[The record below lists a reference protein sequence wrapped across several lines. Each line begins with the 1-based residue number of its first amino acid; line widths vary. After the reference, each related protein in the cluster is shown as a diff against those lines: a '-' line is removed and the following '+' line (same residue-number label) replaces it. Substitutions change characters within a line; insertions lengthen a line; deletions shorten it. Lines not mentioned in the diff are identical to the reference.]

1 MYPYFNVRLCNDTLG
16 KNGSFG
22 SYFRSPFLPMPDYV
36 AYYRVSTARQ
46 GLSGLGLEAQQAA
59 VRTFLLQGEQIV
71 AEFIE
76 VESGRKN
83 TRPQLQAAMHA
94 AKEAGAVLL
103 VAKLDRLAR
112 NLAFLSA
119 LMESRVRFKAVDM
132 PAADEFTIHVLGAVA
147 EKEAKAISTRT
158 RDALAAKKA
167 RGHQLGTP
175 ANLTAEA
182 RAKGQAQRQL
192 NAQSSLANRQ
202 AAELARLYRSL
213 QWDYR
218 RIAAQLTASGY
229 RTRRGC
235 AFTAAGVRRLVIR

>member
-1 MYPYFNVRLCNDTLG
+1 
-16 KNGSFG
+16 
-22 SYFRSPFLPMPDYV
+22 MPDYV

-46 GLSGLGLEAQQAA
+46 GQSGLGLEAQQAA
-59 VRTFLLQGEQIV
+59 VRTFLSFGEQIV

-76 VESGRKN
+76 IESGRKN
-83 TRPQLQAAMHA
+83 ARPQLVAAMQA

-112 NLAFLSA
+112 NLAFLTA

-147 EKEAKAISTRT
+147 EKEAKAISIRT
-158 RDALAAKKA
+158 KDALAAKKA
-167 RGHQLGTP
+167 RGFQLGTP

-182 RAKGQAQRQL
+182 RVKGQQQRQL
-192 NAQSSLANRQ
+192 NAQASLANRQ
-202 AAELARLYRSL
+202 ATELARLYRSL

-235 AFTAAGVRRLVIR
+235 HFTAAGVRRLVLGISAATAPKQ

>member
-1 MYPYFNVRLCNDTLG
+1 
-16 KNGSFG
+16 
-22 SYFRSPFLPMPDYV
+22 
-36 AYYRVSTARQ
+36 
-46 GLSGLGLEAQQAA
+46 LGLEAQQVA
-59 VRTFLLQGEQIV
+59 VRSFLASGEQIV

-76 VESGRKN
+76 IESGRKN
-83 TRPQLQAAMHA
+83 SRPQLVAAMQAA
-94 AKEAGAVLL
+94 KDAGAVLL

-112 NLAFLSA
+112 NLAFLTA

-158 RDALAAKKA
+158 KDALAAKKA
-167 RGHQLGTP
+167 RGFQLGTP

-182 RAKGQAQRQL
+182 RGKGQQQRQA
-192 NAQSSLANRQ
+192 NAQVSLANRQ

-213 QWDYR
+213 HWSYR
-218 RIAAQLTASGY
+218 KIATQLTTSGY

-235 AFTAAGVRRLVIR
+235 AFTASGVRRLVLGLSSAAPPLPK

>member
-1 MYPYFNVRLCNDTLG
+1 
-16 KNGSFG
+16 
-22 SYFRSPFLPMPDYV
+22 MPDYV

-59 VRTFLLQGEQIV
+59 VRTFLAPSEQIV

-83 TRPQLQAAMHA
+83 SRPQLVAAMQA
-94 AKEAGAVLL
+94 AKEGGAVLL

-158 RDALAAKKA
+158 KDALAAKKA

-182 RAKGQAQRQL
+182 RAKGQTQRQV
-192 NAQSSLANRQ
+192 NAQMSLANRQ
-202 AAELARLYRSL
+202 AMELARLYRSL

-218 RIAAQLTASGY
+218 RIATQLTASGY

-235 AFTAAGVRRLVIR
+235 AFTAAGVRRLVLREREQA

>member
-1 MYPYFNVRLCNDTLG
+1 
-16 KNGSFG
+16 
-22 SYFRSPFLPMPDYV
+22 MPDYV

-46 GLSGLGLEAQQAA
+46 GQSGLGLEAQQAA
-59 VRTFLLQGEQIV
+59 VRTFLKSEEQILG
-71 AEFIE
+71 EYIE
-76 VESGRKN
+76 IESGRKN
-83 TRPQLQAAMHA
+83 TRPQLIAAMQAA
-94 AKEAGAVLL
+94 KDAGAVLL

-112 NLAFLSA
+112 NLAFLTA

-158 RDALAAKKA
+158 KDALTAKKA
-167 RGHQLGTP
+167 RGFQLGTP
-175 ANLTAEA
+175 ANLTLEA
-182 RAKGQAQRQL
+182 RAKGLAQRQL
-192 NAQSSLANRQ
+192 NAQTHLANRQ
-202 AAELARLYRSL
+202 AAELARLYRSM

-235 AFTAAGVRRLVIR
+235 AFTAAGVRRLLLGLSASVTLTTPQ

>member
-1 MYPYFNVRLCNDTLG
+1 
-16 KNGSFG
+16 
-22 SYFRSPFLPMPDYV
+22 MPNYV

-46 GLSGLGLEAQQAA
+46 GQSGLGLEAQQAA
-59 VRTFLLQGEQIV
+59 VHSFLVTGERIV
-71 AEFIE
+71 GEYIE
-76 VESGRKN
+76 VESGRKS
-83 TRPQLQAAMHA
+83 TRPQLQAAMQA
-94 AKEAGAVLL
+94 TNETGAVLL

-112 NLAFLSA
+112 NLAFLTA

-158 RDALAAKKA
+158 CDALAAKKA

-182 RAKGQAQRQL
+182 RIKGQQQRQV
-192 NAQSSLANRQ
+192 NARKSLANRQ
-202 AAELARLYRSL
+202 AAELACLYRGQ
-213 QWDYR
+213 QWNYR
-218 RIAAQLTASGY
+218 RIATQLSASGY

-235 AFTAAGVRRLVIR
+235 HFTAAGVRRLILEVSALLAEQATKP

>member
-1 MYPYFNVRLCNDTLG
+1 
-16 KNGSFG
+16 
-22 SYFRSPFLPMPDYV
+22 MPNYV

-59 VRTFLLQGEQIV
+59 VRTFLAPSEQIL
-71 AEFIE
+71 AEYIE

-83 TRPQLQAAMHA
+83 SRPQLQAAMQA

-132 PAADEFTIHVLGAVA
+132 PAADELTIHVLGAVA

-158 RDALAAKKA
+158 KDALAAKKA

-182 RAKGQAQRQL
+182 RLKGQQQRQV
-192 NAQSSLANRQ
+192 NAQTSLANR
-202 AAELARLYRSL
+202 
-213 QWDYR
+213 
-218 RIAAQLTASGY
+218 
-229 RTRRGC
+229 
-235 AFTAAGVRRLVIR
+235 

>member
-1 MYPYFNVRLCNDTLG
+1 
-16 KNGSFG
+16 
-22 SYFRSPFLPMPDYV
+22 MPDYI

-46 GLSGLGLEAQQAA
+46 GQSGLGLEAQQAA
-59 VRTFLLQGEQIV
+59 VRTFLSLGEQILG
-71 AEFIE
+71 EYIE
-76 VESGRKN
+76 IESGRKN
-83 TRPQLQAAMHA
+83 SRPQLVAAMQAA
-94 AKEAGAVLL
+94 KDAGAVLL

-112 NLAFLSA
+112 NLAFLTA

-158 RDALAAKKA
+158 KDALAAKKA
-167 RGHQLGTP
+167 RGFQLGTP
-175 ANLTAEA
+175 SNLTAEA
-182 RAKGQAQRQL
+182 RAKGQQQRQA
-192 NAQSSLANRQ
+192 NAQASLANRQ

-229 RTRRGC
+229 RTRRGYH
-235 AFTAAGVRRLVIR
+235 FTAAGVRRLVLGLSASSTALA

>member
-1 MYPYFNVRLCNDTLG
+1 
-16 KNGSFG
+16 
-22 SYFRSPFLPMPDYV
+22 MPDYV

-46 GLSGLGLEAQQAA
+46 GQSGLGLEAQQAA
-59 VRTFLLQGEQIV
+59 VRTFLSLGDQIV
-71 AEFIE
+71 TEFIE
-76 VESGRKN
+76 IESGRKN
-83 TRPQLQAAMHA
+83 ARPQLVAAMQA

-112 NLAFLSA
+112 NIAFLSA

-147 EKEAKAISTRT
+147 EKEAKAISMRT

-175 ANLTAEA
+175 ANMTDAA
-182 RAKGQAQRQL
+182 RKKGHQQRQE
-192 NAQSSLANRQ
+192 NARTNLANRQ

-213 QWDYR
+213 HWNYR
-218 RIAAQLTASGY
+218 RIALQLTNSGY
-229 RTRRGC
+229 CTRRGC
-235 AFTAAGVRRLVIR
+235 TFTAAGVRRLLLSTAETRITGADNFAEKELLQ

>member
-1 MYPYFNVRLCNDTLG
+1 M
-16 KNGSFG
+16 
-22 SYFRSPFLPMPDYV
+22 
-36 AYYRVSTARQ
+36 Q
-46 GLSGLGLEAQQAA
+46 
-59 VRTFLLQGEQIV
+59 
-71 AEFIE
+71 
-76 VESGRKN
+76 
-83 TRPQLQAAMHA
+83 A

-112 NLAFLSA
+112 NLAFLTA

-158 RDALAAKKA
+158 KDALAAKKA
-167 RGHQLGTP
+167 RGFQLGTP

-182 RAKGQAQRQL
+182 RIKGQQQRQR
-192 NAQSSLANRQ
+192 NAQASLANRQ
-202 AAELARLYRSL
+202 ATELARLYRSL

-218 RIAAQLTASGY
+218 RIAAQLNASGY

-235 AFTAAGVRRLVIR
+235 

>member
-1 MYPYFNVRLCNDTLG
+1 
-16 KNGSFG
+16 
-22 SYFRSPFLPMPDYV
+22 MPDYV

-46 GLSGLGLEAQQAA
+46 GQSGLGLEAQQAA
-59 VRTFLLQGEQIV
+59 VRTFLSFGEQIV
-71 AEFIE
+71 GEFIE
-76 VESGRKN
+76 IESGRKN
-83 TRPQLQAAMHA
+83 SRPQLAAAMQA

-112 NLAFLSA
+112 NLAFLTA

-158 RDALAAKKA
+158 KDALAAKKA
-167 RGHQLGTP
+167 RGFQLGTP

-182 RAKGQAQRQL
+182 RVKGQQQRQL
-192 NAQSSLANRQ
+192 NAQASLANRQ

-235 AFTAAGVRRLVIR
+235 HFTAAGVRRLVLGLLLPVTEPA

>member
-1 MYPYFNVRLCNDTLG
+1 
-16 KNGSFG
+16 
-22 SYFRSPFLPMPDYV
+22 MPDYV

-46 GLSGLGLEAQQAA
+46 GQSGLGLEAQQAA
-59 VRTFLLQGEQIV
+59 VRTFLSLGDQILG
-71 AEFIE
+71 EFIE
-76 VESGRKN
+76 IESGRKN
-83 TRPQLQAAMHA
+83 ARPQLVAAMQAA
-94 AKEAGAVLL
+94 KDAGAVLL

-112 NLAFLSA
+112 NLAFLTA

-158 RDALAAKKA
+158 KDALAAKKA
-167 RGHQLGTP
+167 RGFQLGTP

-182 RAKGQAQRQL
+182 RVKGQQQRQL
-192 NAQSSLANRQ
+192 NAQASLANRQ

-229 RTRRGC
+229 QTRRGC
-235 AFTAAGVRRLVIR
+235 HFTAAGVRRLLLGFSSGSGVPIAE

>member
-1 MYPYFNVRLCNDTLG
+1 
-16 KNGSFG
+16 
-22 SYFRSPFLPMPDYV
+22 MPDYV

-46 GLSGLGLEAQQAA
+46 GQSGLGLEAQQAA
-59 VRTFLLQGEQIV
+59 VRTFLSSGDQIV
-71 AEFIE
+71 TEFIE
-76 VESGRKN
+76 IESGRKN
-83 TRPQLQAAMHA
+83 ARPQLVAAMQA

-112 NLAFLSA
+112 NIAFLSA

-147 EKEAKAISTRT
+147 EKEAKAISVRT

-175 ANLTAEA
+175 ANMTDSA
-182 RAKGQAQRQL
+182 REKGHQQRQE
-192 NAQSSLANRQ
+192 NARTNLANRQ

-213 QWDYR
+213 HWNYR
-218 RIAAQLTASGY
+218 QIAAQLTSSGY
-229 RTRRGC
+229 YTRRGC
-235 AFTAAGVRRLVIR
+235 TFTAAGVRRLLLPSPIKTKILPEKEIHRNS

>member
-1 MYPYFNVRLCNDTLG
+1 
-16 KNGSFG
+16 
-22 SYFRSPFLPMPDYV
+22 MPDYV
-36 AYYRVSTARQ
+36 AYFRVSTARQ
-46 GLSGLGLEAQQAA
+46 GQSGLGLEAQQAA
-59 VRTFLLQGEQIV
+59 VRTFLSLGDQIV

-83 TRPQLQAAMHA
+83 SRPQLAAAMQA
-94 AKEAGAVLL
+94 AKEVGAVLL

-119 LMESRVRFKAVDM
+119 LMESRVPFKAVDM

-175 ANLTAEA
+175 ANMTDAA
-182 RAKGQAQRQL
+182 REKGHHQRQE
-192 NAQSSLANRQ
+192 NARTNLANRQ
-202 AAELARLYRSL
+202 ATELARLYRSL
-213 QWDYR
+213 HWNYR
-218 RIAAQLTASGY
+218 KIAAQLTSSGY

-235 AFTAAGVRRLVIR
+235 AFTAAGVRRLLLPASAEKKSEVADDLSKNGD